1 MEVEV
6 MVVVAVAMFYKV
18 MEEDVLCCVMGD
30 EGGQRNI
37 SCCDRLRRCKGKGD
51 ECHSSRPSS
60 EMD

>member
-1 MEVEV
+1 
-6 MVVVAVAMFYKV
+6 MVVVVVAMFYKL

>member
-1 MEVEV
+1 

-30 EGGQRNI
+30 ESEGGQRNI